1 MWFHETFLCFEN
13 LEVLRIASRF
23 ITLIGEEKK
32 NIHYL
37 WITHHMVSRI
47 PNFTN
52 WPIKLL
58 DWQKI
63 NKLHIKNFFVFYYK
77 S

>member
-32 NIHYL
+32 TSIIYE
-37 WITHHMVSRI
+37 
-47 PNFTN
+47 
-52 WPIKLL
+52 LL
-58 DWQKI
+58 TTWFHEFQISQIDQSDCWTDK
-63 NKLHIKNFFVFYYK
+63 K
-77 S
+77 